1 MKAETGR
8 EYPVIREPRREPT
21 HPGELL
27 AELLEDQG
35 VSIMAA
41 ADALDVS
48 RQTVHRLLA
57 KQMGVTP
64 EMAVRLGKFMGNG
77 PGLWLRMQAAFDL
90 WHAERDQASTVN
102 VVPIDQARKIRSG
115 EKAKAVPLARITA
128 KRASRRPKAR
138 ARA

>member
-1 MKAETGR
+1 MKGETGR

-64 EMAVRLGKFMGNG
+64 EMAVRLGKFIGNG

-90 WHAERDQASTVN
+90 WHAERDQVSTVN

-115 EKAKAVPLARITA
+115 EKAKAVPLARSTA